1 MTIDGFGKQ
10 GCTIAVFDVVIR
22 IEASD
27 ESILGRVPEA
37 FPPYTQTIQR
47 SVSYNAAFAIIREG
61 GEYRVLERS
70 ILHPPLGPK
79 VFDTLEQALE
89 ALRGQMEFC
98 ISCQARE
105 RVFVHAGAVSLEG
118 VGIVVP
124 GKTMGGKSTLVKAI
138 ASEGGLLYSDEFAVF
153 DARGFLYPFP
163 RKLCLRD
170 NNALPLP
177 PAWHHELGLDVG
189 TEPVRVGLVLAVR
202 YAKEARWEIESLSPA
217 ETVVEL
223 MRNTASARDNPGGVL
238 RALKAA
244 CDGVVGLR
252 GHRGETS
259 VALEKV
265 RGLISLQERENV
277 QGFERHA
284 EDRQSVRPEL

>member
-1 MTIDGFGKQ
+1 MTFEGFGEQ

-22 IEASD
+22 IETSD
-27 ESILGRVPEA
+27 ELILGRVPEA
-37 FPPYTQTIQR
+37 FPPYARTIQGHT
-47 SVSYNAAFAIIREG
+47 SYSAVFAIFLEG
-61 GEYRVLERS
+61 GRYRVLERS
-70 ILHPPLGPK
+70 TLSPPLGPK
-79 VFDTLEQALE
+79 VFDKLEQALD
-89 ALRGQMEFC
+89 ALRGPLEFC
-98 ISCQARE
+98 ISCQARN

-124 GKTMGGKSTLVKAI
+124 GRTMGGKSTLVKAI

-153 DARGFLYPFP
+153 DEGGLLYPFP

-170 NNALPLP
+170 SNALPLP

-202 YAKEARWEIESLSPA
+202 YAKEAGWEIESLTPA
-217 ETVVEL
+217 ETVVEM

-244 CDGVVGLR
+244 CEGVVGLR
-252 GHRGETS
+252 GRRGEAS

-265 RGLISLQERENV
+265 RRLISLQERENV
-277 QGFERHA
+277 HSLERHA